1 MKARNLILLCLTTA
15 SLMFSGVKVQA
26 SDIVAKN
33 EKAIANFSQV
43 DVSIREPK
51 LPPLGEAVTFIPDEA
66 LSSANVT
73 SETRLVL
80 KLGDRRVYVYQG
92 DNIKASYPVAIGKAD
107 WETPTGTFEVF
118 LMEKDPIFK
127 SFKTGNI
134 IEPGPDNP
142 LGARWIGFWTNGK
155 IQIGFHGT
163 NEPELIGQAVSH
175 GCVRMRNEDVI
186 ALYEQVGLG
195 TKVIVKP

>member
-1 MKARNLILLCLTTA
+1 MRARHLILLCFSTA
-15 SLMFSGVKVQA
+15 SLIFSVAKVQA
-26 SDIVAKN
+26 LEVVAKN
-33 EKAIANFSQV
+33 GSAIEHSSQGGF
-43 DVSIREPK
+43 SIREPK
-51 LPPLGEAVTFIPDEA
+51 LPPLGESGTFIPNET
-66 LSSANVT
+66 LYSTNVT
-73 SETRLVL
+73 SETHLVL
-80 KLGDRRVYVYQG
+80 KLRDRRVYVYQG
-92 DNIKASYPVAIGKAD
+92 EKIQASYPVAIGKAG

-118 LMEKDPIFK
+118 LMEKNPIFK

-195 TKVIVKP
+195 TKVTVKP